1 MSNRP
6 TYLIGSSKDIHRLI
20 DGDGFVLCQTKIE
33 ANKSIKAHSDGDVA
47 LHAIGEAIFLAL
59 GENDLGDQFPTKGSN
74 TLDMNSSKIIKKAL
88 DDASNRGYEISNVT
102 LKIFLERPKLYVHK
116 AMMKEKLCHLL
127 NLPSDRVGLALG
139 TYEGLGSVGKEKAI
153 ECMAS
158 VMLKSKEE
166 I

>member
-6 TYLIGSSKDIHRLI
+6 TYLIGSSKDIHKLI
-20 DGDGFVLCQTKIE
+20 DGDGFMLCQTRIE

-47 LHAIGEAIFLAL
+47 LHAIGESIFLAL
-59 GENDLGDQFPTKGSN
+59 GEEDLGDQFPTRSSN
-74 TLDMNSSKIIKKAL
+74 TLDMDSSNIVKKAL

-102 LKIFLERPKLYVHK
+102 LKIFLERPKLYAYK
-116 AMMKEKLCHLL
+116 AMMKEKLCSLL
-127 NLPSDRVGLALG
+127 NLSPECVGLALG
-139 TYEGLGSVGKEKAI
+139 TYEGLGSIGKEKAI

-158 VMLKSKEE
+158 VLLKSKEE